1 MSPQSLFRRLAVA
14 EAVTWALLLTGMVL
28 KYVTRTTELGVEV
41 FGMVHGVVFIG
52 YCLVTVFVAV
62 NQRWSATTTLL
73 GLAAAIPPFAT
84 VWFDRRVERRDLLA
98 GPWRLAPGG
107 TDRPRGPLERTQAWM
122 LRRPA
127 TAVVVA
133 VAAVAVLT
141 AAALVVGPP
150 VPPQS

>member
-1 MSPQSLFRRLAVA
+1 MSPQTLFRRLAVA

-41 FGMVHGVVFIG
+41 FGMVHGVVF
-52 YCLVTVFVAV
+52 VAV
-62 NQRWSATTTLL
+62 NQRWSATTTLT

-84 VWFDRRVERRDLLA
+84 VWFERRVERRGLLT

-107 TDRPRGPLERTQAWM
+107 TDRARGPLERTQAWM

-133 VAAVAVLT
+133 VVAVAVLT